1 MPTDAQHTKAHPKQ
15 KSLPSLIKP
24 LLISSIALQ
33 AHTPSQ
39 LTPLPKNGRRRP
51 RSQADWARLAQRTDP
66 GAAHHRTR
74 ARRDPAPHCQCRR
87 SFCEHFRCSA
97 AASRARGPAARRAL
111 CLSAGREIDSEHA
124 TLYTPVSISRN
135 LNTCTHT
142 YIGRIS
148 SARWSTRHSQAG
160 RESLHTA
167 VQYALHSS
175 PASRQRLFRPRILRS
190 TLPCSCA

>member
-39 LTPLPKNGRRRP
+39 LTPLPKNGCRRP

-97 AASRARGPAARRAL
+97 AAWRRHD
-111 CLSAGREIDSEHA
+111 AGRVARCLGGQGDRHEHVYPR
-124 TLYTPVSISRN
+124 LSIPRN
-135 LNTCTHT
+135 LNTGTQT
-142 YIGRIS
+142 YIGRMS
-148 SARWSTRHSQAG
+148 SAR
-160 RESLHTA
+160 
-167 VQYALHSS
+167 
-175 PASRQRLFRPRILRS
+175 RS
-190 TLPCSCA
+190 THDTHRLGASHCCMRAAHGAALESCPEAAAVPAAHPQKYSSV

>member
-97 AASRARGPAARRAL
+97 AAWRRHDAGGRRAASRAVL
-111 CLSAGREIDSEHA
+111 AGREIDSEHVA
-124 TLYTPVSISRN
+124 PRN
-135 LNTCTHT
+135 LNTGTQT
-142 YIGRIS
+142 YIGRMS
-148 SARWSTRHSQAG
+148 SAR
-160 RESLHTA
+160 
-167 VQYALHSS
+167 
-175 PASRQRLFRPRILRS
+175 RS
-190 TLPCSCA
+190 THDTHRLGASHCCMRAALESCLEAAAVPAAHPQKYSSV

>member
-97 AASRARGPAARRAL
+97 AAWRRHDAGGLVAR
-111 CLSAGREIDSEHA
+111 CLGGQGDRQR
-124 TLYTPVSISRN
+124 TNPGTQ
-135 LNTCTHT
+135 T
-142 YIGRIS
+142 YIGRMS
-148 SARWSTRHSQAG
+148 SAR
-160 RESLHTA
+160 
-167 VQYALHSS
+167 
-175 PASRQRLFRPRILRS
+175 RS
-190 TLPCSCA
+190 THDTHRLGASHCCMRAALESCLEAAAVPAAHPQKYSSV

>member
-87 SFCEHFRCSA
+87 SFCEHSRCSA
-97 AASRARGPAARRAL
+97 AASRRRA
-111 CLSAGREIDSEHA
+111 GRTSRAVGGQGDRQRTQKENG
-124 TLYTPVSISRN
+124 YTRASIPRN
-135 LNTCTHT
+135 LNTGTQT
-142 YIGRIS
+142 YIGRMS
-148 SARWSTRHSQAG
+148 SAR
-160 RESLHTA
+160 
-167 VQYALHSS
+167 
-175 PASRQRLFRPRILRS
+175 RS
-190 TLPCSCA
+190 THDTHRLGASHCCTSMRAALESCLEAAAVPAAHPQKYSSV

>member
-97 AASRARGPAARRAL
+97 AAWRRHDAAASRAVL
-111 CLSAGREIDSEHA
+111 AGREIDSEHDRHTTKYIIRFKLA
-124 TLYTPVSISRN
+124 APDRTLAPSEQRALLALRALDKELKWNQTKQ
-135 LNTCTHT
+135 
-142 YIGRIS
+142 
-148 SARWSTRHSQAG
+148 TRFTT
-160 RESLHTA
+160 RMLP
-167 VQYALHSS
+167 AL
-175 PASRQRLFRPRILRS
+175 
-190 TLPCSCA
+190 

>member
-39 LTPLPKNGRRRP
+39 FTPLPKNGRRRP

-97 AASRARGPAARRAL
+97 AAWRRHDAGGLVARCLGGQGDRQRTWKYRR
-111 CLSAGREIDSEHA
+111 
-124 TLYTPVSISRN
+124 VSIPRN
-135 LNTCTHT
+135 LNTGTQT
-142 YIGRIS
+142 YIGRMS
-148 SARWSTRHSQAG
+148 SAR
-160 RESLHTA
+160 
-167 VQYALHSS
+167 
-175 PASRQRLFRPRILRS
+175 RS
-190 TLPCSCA
+190 THDTHRLGTSHCCTSMRAALESCLEAAAVPAAHPQKYSSV